1 MQSKEAGFLFGF
13 FGRQPGFQGLS
24 AVAGRLAQRACG
36 GS

>member
-1 MQSKEAGFLFGF
+1 MQQSLGKIVIFL
-13 FGRQPGFQGLS
+13 GRVSGFQSLS